1 MDIYVNCTVCIGTC
15 DQSPP
20 LLLQVHD
27 DHEAV
32 YCESGC
38 EQWYHRDCT
47 GMSRPA
53 YNLLTAEESAEWA
66 CDTCVGSKA
75 VPTIKMVSRN

>member
-1 MDIYVNCTVCIGTC
+1 MGMC
-15 DQSPP
+15 DQPPPPP

>member
-1 MDIYVNCTVCIGTC
+1 MSSETNGGRGSDNYPCGGCGKEV
-15 DQSPP
+15 
-20 LLLQVHD
+20 LD
-27 DHEAV
+27 DHEAI

-47 GMSRPA
+47 GMSRLA
-53 YNLLTAEESAEWA
+53 YDLLTAEDSAEWA

-75 VPTIKMVSRN
+75 IPIIKMVSKN